1 MNDINQDAMRRG
13 NRIQRSMKEDIPVL
27 IFDIT
32 HGFSHGSIVDSFSW
46 MSQNCFLIL
55 QTNIKIFK

>member
-13 NRIQRSMKEDIPVL
+13 NRIQRSMKEDVPVL

-32 HGFSHGSIVDSFSW
+32 HGFSHGSIVDSL
-46 MSQNCFLIL
+46 CFLDES
-55 QTNIKIFK
+55 K